1 MWQGINDTALWGADP
16 DFTGWP
22 QTKMKHTG
30 SSQERDQVVFNP
42 VLPELISMTISS
54 DEDSNQG
61 LLKL

>member
-1 MWQGINDTALWGADP
+1 MIRLFEEQSQILQGGLKQKI
-16 DFTGWP
+16 
-22 QTKMKHTG
+22 QHTG

-61 LLKL
+61 ILKL

>member
-1 MWQGINDTALWGADP
+1 MIRLFEEQIQILQGGLK
-16 DFTGWP
+16 
-22 QTKMKHTG
+22 QKMKHTG

>member
-1 MWQGINDTALWGADP
+1 MIRLFEEQNPILQGGLKQKI
-16 DFTGWP
+16 
-22 QTKMKHTG
+22 QHTG

-61 LLKL
+61 ILKL

>member
-1 MWQGINDTALWGADP
+1 MIRLFEEQNLILQGGLKQKI
-16 DFTGWP
+16 
-22 QTKMKHTG
+22 QHTG

-61 LLKL
+61 ILKL